1 MTEKLFNIF
10 DVDGTIFLEDHKE
23 GSYHIG
29 EIGNVDVNCLND
41 IAGRLNELHEEKEQ
55 LTKENNELKQ
65 LLKLIAEAETFTK
78 VNSVKEVLRN
88 EIKAIDTVTEYSAE
102 AWKDYCILSKFFK
115 EEYGEHWDNH
125 D

>member
-1 MTEKLFNIF
+1 MAEKRFEN
-10 DVDGTIFLEDHKE
+10 
-23 GSYHIG
+23 
-29 EIGNVDVNCLND
+29 
-41 IAGRLNELHEEKEQ
+41 RLNKDIKKFHALNSVWDNELKDALNVFEMIDEMNELQEEKEQ

-102 AWKDYCILSKFFK
+102 AWKDYGILSKFFK
-115 EEYGEHWDNH
+115 EEYGEHWDNY